1 MKIGWIGTGVMGRP
15 MAGHLQDAGHELYV
29 YNRTKAKADSLVED
43 GATWCGHP
51 AEVASR
57 AEVLLTIVGMPDD
70 VEEVYFGSNGVFGA
84 DDPACRIVVDM
95 TTSQPSLAER
105 IAEHAAEKGI
115 QALDAPVSGGD
126 VGAEEGSLAIMTGG
140 SRGAFDEVKPLLDLM
155 GDTVEYMGEAGSG
168 QHTKMCNQILV
179 AGNMIGVCESLLY
192 AEKQGL
198 DESDVIDIIG
208 SGAARSFL
216 INDLGPRIV
225 EGDYDPGFYI
235 EHFVKDM
242 GIALRECEACG
253 LSLPGLALVKQLY
266 QACVAQDRERL
277 GTQGLILALRRLNNM
292 PEDD

>member
-1 MKIGWIGTGVMGRP
+1 MKIGWVGTGVMGAP
-15 MAGHLQDAGHELYV
+15 MAGHLQDDGHELFV
-29 YNRTKAKADSLVED
+29 YNRTKGKADSLLD
-43 GATWCGHP
+43 NGATWCNSP
-51 AEVASR
+51 AEVAANS
-57 AEVLLTIVGMPDD
+57 EVVFTIVGMPDD
-70 VEEVYFGSNGVFGA
+70 VEQVYLGDDGILS
-84 DDPACRIVVDM
+84 DDPECRIVVDM
-95 TTSQPSLAER
+95 TTSQPQLAER
-105 IAEHAAEKGI
+105 IADRAGELGI
-115 QALDAPVSGGD
+115 QSLDAPVSGGD
-126 VGAEEGSLAIMTGG
+126 VGAEEASLAIMCGG
-140 SRGAFDEVKPLLDLM
+140 PREAFDDMYPLLELM
-155 GDTVEYMGEAGSG
+155 GDTVEYMGDAGSG

-242 GIALRECEACG
+242 GIALRECDVCG
-253 LSLPGLALVKQLY
+253 LSLPGLSLVKQLY